1 MNADASNA
9 DAMNSDAADRLR
21 DWADDYVTGD
31 LSPAAREALE
41 RELLASEET
50 RRFFVSYLEL
60 HAGLAWQF
68 RGADCELPVLGLVG
82 QVGNLPITTRTDDVS
97 VDPPNPSPLTT
108 ANTGVPGG
116 LQARFAW
123 RGRLSAA
130 AVLGV
135 VVVAAFSWFWL
146 REPSRAP
153 IAKAEP
159 VFAVVRETLRGSW
172 ADGREVRVSEAV
184 GKGPW
189 SLENGLV
196 SFANDDGVEL
206 LVEGPAIVEWL
217 SGQRLRLMSGSAV
230 VRMPQGQ
237 SGFVVETA
245 KMRVT
250 DLGTEF
256 GVSVSPNGD
265 ERVQVYKGR
274 VRAETA
280 KSGEAQELQAGSAL
294 RCSADGE
301 LVPAAFIEERFTRR
315 MPRTAPATP
324 GGPLYNRSNLE
335 SVEVVRAASEVSVDG
350 QLAEWNRGAFF
361 RSACEPPYAAMYF
374 VEGGMMYDAAH
385 LYVAAHVGD
394 PEPMRN
400 AARDGFQFAGGSVIV
415 RLAAD
420 RRLGWPLKGTGLPFR
435 PQNPSPELLADSV
448 NERVTSLILW
458 FDATSGQAKLDLQ
471 HSFELQRPATVPAGW
486 QGAFQKNAD
495 GLGYTLEYAIPWRLF
510 HCENDPPR
518 GGDVLGTLWTV
529 HWSDAEGRICFGQ
542 LTDVTNQNPRVAAPD
557 SPAAFFLS
565 GPHWG
570 RAVFQPEAA
579 PK

>member
-1 MNADASNA
+1 MKPNEINADI
-9 DAMNSDAADRLR
+9 AARLR
-21 DWADDYVTGD
+21 DWADDYVAGK
-31 LSPAAREALE
+31 LAPADREALE
-41 RELLASEET
+41 RQLLASEAA

-68 RGADCELPVLGLVG
+68 RGADCALPMPRLEG
-82 QVGNLPITTRTDDVS
+82 QVGDLS
-97 VDPPNPSPLTT
+97 VDSRWDSEAMDPLNEDQLNT
-108 ANTGVPGG
+108 ANGCASDRLPTGS
-116 LQARFAW
+116 AW
-123 RGRLSAA
+123 RWRWPSA
-130 AVLGV
+130 
-135 VVVAAFSWFWL
+135 VAALAILVFAVVSWSWL
-146 REPSRAP
+146 REPSLEP
-153 IAKAEP
+153 GENDEP
-159 VFAVVRETLRGSW
+159 VFAVVRGTLRGRW
-172 ADGREVRVSEAV
+172 ADGREVRVSEHV
-184 GKGPW
+184 GRD
-189 SLENGLV
+189 SLKLQSGLI
-196 SFANDDGVEL
+196 SLTGADGVEL
-206 LVEGPAIVEWL
+206 LVEGPAIAEWL
-217 SGQRLRLMSGSAV
+217 SAQRLRLTSGSIV

-245 KMRVT
+245 RMRVT

-256 GVSVSPNGD
+256 GVSVGPNGD
-265 ERVQVYKGR
+265 ERVQVYDGR
-274 VRAETA
+274 VRTETVA
-280 KSGEAQELQAGSAL
+280 SGKAQELNAGGAL
-294 RCSADGE
+294 QCSADGE
-301 LVPAAFIEERFTRR
+301 FAPAAFVEERFTRR

-361 RSACEPPYAAMYF
+361 RSACEPPYAATYF
-374 VEGGMMYDAAH
+374 VQGGMMYDAAH
-385 LYVAAHVGD
+385 LYVAARVGD

-420 RRLGWPLKGTGLPFR
+420 RRLGWPLKGTGRPFR
-435 PQNPSPELLADSV
+435 PPNASPELLADSV

-529 HWSDAEGRICFGQ
+529 HWSDAEGRVCFGQ
-542 LTDVTNQNPRVAAPD
+542 LTDVTNQYPPVAAPD

-570 RAVFQPEAA
+570 RAVFQPEAP